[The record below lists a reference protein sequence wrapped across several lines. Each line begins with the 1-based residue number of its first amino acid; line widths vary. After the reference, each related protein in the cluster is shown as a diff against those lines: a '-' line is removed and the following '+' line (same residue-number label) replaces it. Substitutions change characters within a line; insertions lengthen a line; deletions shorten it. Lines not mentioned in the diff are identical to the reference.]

1 MTDWKS
7 TASGILS
14 FLITTFTVLS
24 AFLVAG
30 NINDG
35 TSSVGSLHVSTWVV
49 VGVNVALALCRAWIG
64 LITTNAD
71 AGAVAKAIA
80 PLVPSTPVMA
90 ASPTTVTVTTPPVP
104 TAASL
109 AATPKP

>member
-1 MTDWKS
+1 MTKDWKS
-7 TASGILS
+7 TASGVLS
-14 FLITTFTVLS
+14 FLVTTLTTIS

-35 TSSVGSLHVSTWVV
+35 GTSTSSIHVSTWVI
-49 VGVNVALALCRAWIG
+49 VGVNAALALCRAWIG

-71 AGAVAKAIA
+71 AGAVANALNDHHVAIA
-80 PLVPSTPVMA
+80 TVMPA
-90 ASPTTVTVTTPPVP
+90 PPPPTIP

-109 AATPKP
+109 AATPKVP

>member
-1 MTDWKS
+1 MKDWKS
-7 TASGILS
+7 SCAGILS
-14 FLITTFTVLS
+14 FLVTTLTTLS

-35 TSSVGSLHVSTWVV
+35 TASASSIHVSTWVV
-49 VGVNVALALCRAWIG
+49 VGINAALALCRAWIG

-71 AGAVAKAIA
+71 AGAVAAALNPIAAHPALSIPAI
-80 PLVPSTPVMA
+80 PIP
-90 ASPTTVTVTTPPVP
+90 P

-109 AATPKP
+109 AATPPKP

>member
-1 MTDWKS
+1 MKDWKS
-7 TASGILS
+7 TAAGVLS
-14 FLITTFTVLS
+14 FLVTTLTTLS

-35 TSSVGSLHVSTWVV
+35 TASASSIHVSTWVV
-49 VGVNVALALCRAWIG
+49 VGINAVLALCRAWIG

-71 AGAVAKAIA
+71 AGAVAAAMAPVHPVGTPAI
-80 PLVPSTPVMA
+80 PLSPVP
-90 ASPTTVTVTTPPVP
+90 P

-109 AATPKP
+109 AATPPKP